1 MTLSRRTV
9 LTTSASVALASFF
22 GSGQVFAEVA
32 DVTKAIETFSDGAE
46 ASEGVLTLTTPEIA
60 ENGFSVPV
68 SVVVESPMTQ
78 DNYVDSVLLIA
89 EGNPV
94 PEVATFRF
102 SPMSGEAKAS
112 TRLRLAKTQ
121 NVIAFAKL
129 SNGEIYKAS
138 NYVKVTIGGCGH
150 EPGE

>member
-1 MTLSRRTV
+1 VTLSRRTV
-9 LTTSASVALASFF
+9 LTTSASVALAAFF
-22 GSGQVFAEVA
+22 GLEQGFAEVA
-32 DVTKAIETFSDGAE
+32 DVTKAIEDFSDGVE
-46 ASEGVLTLTTPEIA
+46 ASEGALTLTTPEIA

-68 SVVVESPMTQ
+68 SLVVESPMTE

-121 NVIAFAKL
+121 NVIAFAKF
-129 SNGEIYKAS
+129 SNGEIYKTS
-138 NYVKVTIGGCGH
+138 NHVKVTIGGCGH